1 MVETSKIE
9 FKCEVCGKT
18 YTKIPFYLIGFHYS
32 HSPKHMAGFYWTCSY
47 CGHRNKLEEMLEDFV
62 VVKEKYLEKLTKAIG

>member
-1 MVETSKIE
+1 MVETSEIE
-9 FKCEVCGKT
+9 FKCEVCGKP

-32 HSPKHMAGFYWTCSY
+32 RAPKYMAGFYWTCAY
-47 CGHRNKLEEMLEDFV
+47 CGHQNKLEEFL